1 MPTITLLE
9 AETIIEGAKV
19 KIQELGVKMSVSV
32 TDARGDLIAMIRT
45 DGASWRTPVISRGKA
60 VASACFGQ
68 PSGELAD
75 RSRWPV
81 FQAFTV
87 LQDGHFI
94 MGQGAVPIYKDGE
107 IAGAVGASG
116 GKSQED
122 EDVCRSE
129 EHTSELQSLVNL
141 VCRLLLE
148 KKTHI

>member
-1 MPTITLLE
+1 MPTITLQE
-9 AETIIEGAKV
+9 AETKIKGAKS

-32 TDARGDLIAMIRT
+32 TDARGDLVAMIRT

-60 VASACFGQ
+60 VASACFGE
-68 PSGELAD
+68 PSGELED

-122 EDVCRSE
+122 EDVCKAA
-129 EHTSELQSLVNL
+129 
-141 VCRLLLE
+141 LE
-148 KKTHI
+148 YAGLKSS

>member
-1 MPTITLLE
+1 MPTITLRE
-9 AETIIEGAKV
+9 AETIIEGAKT

-32 TDARGDLIAMIRT
+32 TDARGDLVAMIRT

-60 VASACFGQ
+60 VASACFGE
-68 PSGELAD
+68 PSGELED

-116 GKSQED
+116 GKSQAD
-122 EDVCRSE
+122 EAVCKAALE
-129 EHTSELQSLVNL
+129 YAGLQSA
-141 VCRLLLE
+141 
-148 KKTHI
+148 

>member
-1 MPTITLLE
+1 MPTITLQE
-9 AETIIEGAKV
+9 AETIIKGAKS

-32 TDARGDLIAMIRT
+32 TDARGDLIAMMRT
-45 DGASWRTPVISRGKA
+45 DGASWRPPVISRGKA
-60 VASACFGQ
+60 VASACFGE
-68 PSGELAD
+68 PSGELED

-122 EDVCRSE
+122 EDVCKAA
-129 EHTSELQSLVNL
+129 
-141 VCRLLLE
+141 LE
-148 KKTHI
+148 YAGLKSS

>member
-1 MPTITLLE
+1 MPTITLQE
-9 AETIIEGAKV
+9 AETIIKGAKS

-32 TDARGDLIAMIRT
+32 TDARGDLVAMIRT

-60 VASACFGQ
+60 VASACFGE
-68 PSGELAD
+68 PSGELED
-75 RSRWPV
+75 RSQWPV

-87 LQDGHFI
+87 FEDGNFI

-122 EDVCRSE
+122 EDVCRAAL
-129 EHTSELQSLVNL
+129 EHAGLKSS
-141 VCRLLLE
+141 
-148 KKTHI
+148 

>member
-1 MPTITLLE
+1 MPTITFQE
-9 AETIIEGAKV
+9 AETIIKGANS

-32 TDARGDLIAMIRT
+32 TDARGDLVAMIRT

-60 VASACFGQ
+60 VASACFGE
-68 PSGELAD
+68 PSGELED

-122 EDVCRSE
+122 EDVCKAA
-129 EHTSELQSLVNL
+129 
-141 VCRLLLE
+141 LE
-148 KKTHI
+148 YAGLKAS

>member
-1 MPTITLLE
+1 MSTITLQE
-9 AETIIEGAKV
+9 AETIIEGAKT

-32 TDARGDLIAMIRT
+32 TDGRGDLIAMIRT

-60 VASACFGQ
+60 VASACFGE
-68 PSGELAD
+68 PSGELED
-75 RSRWPV
+75 RSQWPV

-87 LQDGHFI
+87 FEDGNFI

-122 EDVCRSE
+122 EDVCRAA
-129 EHTSELQSLVNL
+129 
-141 VCRLLLE
+141 LE
-148 KKTHI
+148 NAGLKSS

>member
-1 MPTITLLE
+1 MPTITLQE
-9 AETIIEGAKV
+9 AETIIKGAKS

-32 TDARGDLIAMIRT
+32 TDARGDLVAMIRT

-60 VASACFGQ
+60 IASACFGE
-68 PSGELAD
+68 PSGELED

-122 EDVCRSE
+122 EDVCKAA
-129 EHTSELQSLVNL
+129 
-141 VCRLLLE
+141 LE
-148 KKTHI
+148 YAGLKSS

>member
-1 MPTITLLE
+1 MPTITLQE
-9 AETIIEGAKV
+9 AETIIKGAKS

-32 TDARGDLIAMIRT
+32 TDARGDLVAMIRT

-60 VASACFGQ
+60 VASACFGE
-68 PSGELAD
+68 PSGELED
-75 RSRWPV
+75 RSQWPV

-87 LQDGHFI
+87 FEDGNFI

-122 EDVCRSE
+122 EDVCKAA
-129 EHTSELQSLVNL
+129 
-141 VCRLLLE
+141 LE
-148 KKTHI
+148 YAGLKSS

>member
-1 MPTITLLE
+1 MPTITLQE
-9 AETIIEGAKV
+9 AETIIDGAKT
-19 KIQELGVKMSVSV
+19 KIEELGVKMSVSV

-60 VASACFGQ
+60 VASACFGE
-68 PSGELAD
+68 PSGELED
-75 RSRWPV
+75 RSQWPV

-87 LQDGHFI
+87 FEDGNFI

-122 EDVCRSE
+122 EDVCKAA
-129 EHTSELQSLVNL
+129 
-141 VCRLLLE
+141 LE
-148 KKTHI
+148 YAGLKSS

>member
-1 MPTITLLE
+1 MPTITLQE
-9 AETIIEGAKV
+9 AETIIKGAKS

-32 TDARGDLIAMIRT
+32 TDARGDLVAMIRT

-60 VASACFGQ
+60 VASACFGE
-68 PSGELAD
+68 PSGELED

-116 GKSQED
+116 GKSQDD
-122 EDVCRSE
+122 EDVCKAA
-129 EHTSELQSLVNL
+129 
-141 VCRLLLE
+141 LE
-148 KKTHI
+148 YAGLKSS

>member
-1 MPTITLLE
+1 MSTITLQE
-9 AETIIEGAKV
+9 AETIIEGAKT

-32 TDARGDLIAMIRT
+32 TDSRGDLIAMIRT

-60 VASACFGQ
+60 VASACFGE
-68 PSGELAD
+68 PSGELED
-75 RSRWPV
+75 RSQWPV

-87 LQDGHFI
+87 FEDGNFI

-122 EDVCRSE
+122 EDVCKAA
-129 EHTSELQSLVNL
+129 
-141 VCRLLLE
+141 LE
-148 KKTHI
+148 YAGLKSS

>member
-1 MPTITLLE
+1 MPTITLQE
-9 AETIIEGAKV
+9 AETIIKGAKS

-32 TDARGDLIAMIRT
+32 TDARGDLVAMIRT
-45 DGASWRTPVISRGKA
+45 DAASWRTPVISRGKA
-60 VASACFGQ
+60 VASACFGE
-68 PSGELAD
+68 PSGELED

-122 EDVCRSE
+122 EDVCKAA
-129 EHTSELQSLVNL
+129 
-141 VCRLLLE
+141 LE
-148 KKTHI
+148 YAGLKSS

>member
-1 MPTITLLE
+1 MPTITLQE
-9 AETIIEGAKV
+9 AETIIKGAKS

-32 TDARGDLIAMIRT
+32 TDARGDLVAMIRT

-60 VASACFGQ
+60 VASACFGE
-68 PSGELAD
+68 PSGDLED

-122 EDVCRSE
+122 EDVCKAA
-129 EHTSELQSLVNL
+129 
-141 VCRLLLE
+141 LE
-148 KKTHI
+148 YAGLKSS

>member
-1 MPTITLLE
+1 MPTITLQE
-9 AETIIEGAKV
+9 AETIIAGAKS

-32 TDARGDLIAMIRT
+32 TDGRGDLIAMIRT

-60 VASACFGQ
+60 VASACFGE
-68 PSGELAD
+68 PSGELED
-75 RSRWPV
+75 RSQWPV

-87 LQDGHFI
+87 FEDGNFI

-122 EDVCRSE
+122 EEVCRAAL
-129 EHTSELQSLVNL
+129 EHAGLKSS
-141 VCRLLLE
+141 
-148 KKTHI
+148 

>member
-1 MPTITLLE
+1 MPTITLQE
-9 AETIIEGAKV
+9 AETIIKGAKS

-45 DGASWRTPVISRGKA
+45 DGASWRTPFISRGKA
-60 VASACFGQ
+60 VASACFGE
-68 PSGELAD
+68 PSGELED

-87 LQDGHFI
+87 HEGGHFI

-122 EDVCRSE
+122 EDVCKAA
-129 EHTSELQSLVNL
+129 
-141 VCRLLLE
+141 LE
-148 KKTHI
+148 YAGLKSS

>member
-1 MPTITLLE
+1 MSTITLQE
-9 AETIIEGAKV
+9 AETIIEGAKT

-32 TDARGDLIAMIRT
+32 TDGRGDLIAMIRT

-60 VASACFGQ
+60 VASACFGE
-68 PSGELAD
+68 PSGELED
-75 RSRWPV
+75 RSQWPV

-87 LQDGHFI
+87 FEDGNFI

-122 EDVCRSE
+122 EDVCRAAL
-129 EHTSELQSLVNL
+129 EHAGLKSS
-141 VCRLLLE
+141 
-148 KKTHI
+148 